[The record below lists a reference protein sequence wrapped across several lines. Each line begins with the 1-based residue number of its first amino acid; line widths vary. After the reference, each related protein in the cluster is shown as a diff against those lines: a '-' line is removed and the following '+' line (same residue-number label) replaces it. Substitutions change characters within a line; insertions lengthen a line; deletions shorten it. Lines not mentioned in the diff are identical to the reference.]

1 MANLKKFS
9 EKVAARLGYVK
20 DEDYCKDCKQ
30 VRHFKAKR
38 LDDLEEALK
47 GAPERLGGNTLVE
60 EDGEVKL
67 VTFTSKTQAL
77 ELISKARKGELR
89 LVF

>member
-1 MANLKKFS
+1 MKKFA

-38 LDDLEEALK
+38 LDDLETALK
-47 GAPERLGGNTLVE
+47 EVPANAQFQGFTLVE
-60 EDGEVKL
+60 EDGNIELRTV
-67 VTFTSKTQAL
+67 TSKDDAL
-77 ELISKARKGELR
+77 KLIERARKGELR